1 VAAAFGEN
9 SQQYASLGFAPRKPA
24 QQTVESKAQA
34 HLKMLATRKARQTLG
49 KVQKAKIHGVVPA
62 PAPAPVPMSVGS
74 APTADSPSPSPATG
88 SGPGAGVSNGTSN
101 GSH

>member
-62 PAPAPVPMSVGS
+62 PAPVPMSVGS